1 MAAPEYVPRPADEVA
16 RVYGSPPWRPESWT
30 ADRPGDLR
38 TRQPVGDR
46 LGRPGPDQGYVLR
59 LARQFEGTLVLAD
72 GEHEVDAIAGCV
84 GVALKR
90 ASLFGR
96 APVVHDLTIAFT
108 VWGFLSG
115 APDDLVAV
123 RRPLFAEVANPH
135 HNEEARLVVDLVD
148 EATLRQSPDEVRD
161 QASGDWRSLIA
172 EPGER
177 PPEPEPGPV
186 AVAEPEPVAVA
197 VPEPDPEPEPE
208 PVAVAEPEPE
218 PVAVAE
224 PEPEPVAVAE
234 PEPDPDPEPSPG
246 WSPPA
251 DAPPPAMRPAAKAAP
266 QAVSTTRPTA
276 KKKVVKKKVVK
287 KIIKKKA
294 IKKKVAKQSADG
306 SLFAQ
311 PGSEGGAPAPTD
323 EARKRA
329 RDLGKDS

>member
-1 MAAPEYVPRPADEVA
+1 
-16 RVYGSPPWRPESWT
+16 
-30 ADRPGDLR
+30 
-38 TRQPVGDR
+38 
-46 LGRPGPDQGYVLR
+46 
-59 LARQFEGTLVLAD
+59 
-72 GEHEVDAIAGCV
+72 
-84 GVALKR
+84 
-90 ASLFGR
+90 
-96 APVVHDLTIAFT
+96 VHDLTIAFT
-108 VWGFLSG
+108 VWGFLSE
-115 APDDLVAV
+115 APDDLVAL

-135 HNEEARLVVDLVD
+135 HYEEARLVVDLVD

-177 PPEPEPGPV
+177 PPEL
-186 AVAEPEPVAVA
+186 EPEPVAVA
-197 VPEPDPEPEPE
+197 VPEPEP
-208 PVAVAEPEPE
+208 
-218 PVAVAE
+218 E

>member
-108 VWGFLSG
+108 VWGFLSE
-115 APDDLVAV
+115 APDDLVAL

-135 HNEEARLVVDLVD
+135 HYEEARLVVDLVD

-177 PPEPEPGPV
+177 PPEL
-186 AVAEPEPVAVA
+186 EPEPVAVA
-197 VPEPDPEPEPE
+197 V
-208 PVAVAEPEPE
+208 PE

>member
-108 VWGFLSG
+108 VWGFLSE
-115 APDDLVAV
+115 APDDLVAL

-135 HNEEARLVVDLVD
+135 HYEEARLVVDLVD

-177 PPEPEPGPV
+177 PPEL
-186 AVAEPEPVAVA
+186 EPEPVAVA
-197 VPEPDPEPEPE
+197 VPEPEPEPEPE
-208 PVAVAEPEPE
+208 PVS
-218 PVAVAE
+218 
-224 PEPEPVAVAE
+224 VAE

>member
-84 GVALKR
+84 GVALKW

-108 VWGFLSG
+108 VWGFLSE
-115 APDDLVAV
+115 APDDLVAL

-135 HNEEARLVVDLVD
+135 HYEEARLVVDLVD

-177 PPEPEPGPV
+177 PPEL
-186 AVAEPEPVAVA
+186 EPEPVAVA
-197 VPEPDPEPEPE
+197 VPEP
-208 PVAVAEPEPE
+208 
-218 PVAVAE
+218 E

>member
-108 VWGFLSG
+108 VWGFLSE
-115 APDDLVAV
+115 APDDLVAL

-135 HNEEARLVVDLVD
+135 HYEEARLVVDLVD

-177 PPEPEPGPV
+177 PPEPEP
-186 AVAEPEPVAVA
+186 EPVAVA
-197 VPEPDPEPEPE
+197 VPEPEP
-208 PVAVAEPEPE
+208 
-218 PVAVAE
+218 E